1 MRRRER
7 SRARTLVDTHGPLPA
22 ERVVYLLHQVCH
34 FLGEAHEQ
42 GLIHRDIKPAN
53 VRHAGLHGT

>member
-1 MRRRER
+1 
-7 SRARTLVDTHGPLPA
+7 VDTHGPLPA